1 MSLSSVQDRS
11 LKLKIMRFFLFI
23 SQTILSTISRTT
35 FQAQDMLSSCL
46 NFKEF
51 QSMNANVMLIG
62 KVFSEKWISE
72 KTNLV
77 KINVLD

>member
-23 SQTILSTISRTT
+23 SQTKLSTISRTT

-62 KVFSEKWISE
+62 KVFSEK
-72 KTNLV
+72 
-77 KINVLD
+77 

>member
-1 MSLSSVQDRS
+1 MF
-11 LKLKIMRFFLFI
+11 KL
-23 SQTILSTISRTT
+23 SRTT

-51 QSMNANVMLIG
+51 QSMNAKVMLIG
-62 KVFSEKWISE
+62 KVFSEKWILE

>member
-1 MSLSSVQDRS
+1 MSLSSVQDWS
-11 LKLKIMRFFLFI
+11 LKLKIMRFFLLI
-23 SQTILSTISRTT
+23 SQIKLPKISRIT

-51 QSMNANVMLIG
+51 QSMNANVILIG

-77 KINVLD
+77 KINMLD

>member
-1 MSLSSVQDRS
+1 MSLSSVQDWS

-23 SQTILSTISRTT
+23 SQTKFPKISRTT

-51 QSMNANVMLIG
+51 QSMNANVIIIG
-62 KVFSEKWISE
+62 KVFSEK
-72 KTNLV
+72 
-77 KINVLD
+77 